1 MLNSSHQNTDTQ
13 QQLTAQLQWLEAALS
28 ALHSPTHDTQQ
39 RKAAEA
45 ALVAWQRTDPAWIL
59 CLHLFQHPY
68 HPNSVNLLLFA
79 AQTLRTKIN
88 DQGARLSAEHL
99 TQLKS
104 SLLQKLLD
112 PVLPTAF
119 LRQLCLAV
127 ASCVALLPSCSK
139 DWLQAAGAS
148 LPMRNAVQLLHDVA
162 EEGSSDWRHVIVP
175 GKRLA
180 GQAGSIGF
188 GSCGLSVGG
197 ALSPRPDVIFHSW
210 GWLAAIA
217 VLLSCS
223 CLACAA
229 QAGYNLLPA
238 LTAIRLNRLVQAWQQ
253 HTGCSPL

>member
-1 MLNSSHQNTDTQ
+1 MLNSSHQNTDNQ

-28 ALHSPTHDTQQ
+28 ALHSPNHDTQQ

-59 CLHLFQHPY
+59 CLHLLQHPY

-88 DQGARLSAEHL
+88 EQGARLPAEHL
-99 TQLKS
+99 TQLKN

-112 PVLPTAF
+112 QALPTAL

-175 GKRLA
+175 GRHTL
-180 GQAGSIGF
+180 
-188 GSCGLSVGG
+188 
-197 ALSPRPDVIFHSW
+197 
-210 GWLAAIA
+210 A
-217 VLLSCS
+217 VLALGQQSVLNLGVDAYTGQVVS
-223 CLACAA
+223 FCLAFVQLGQQPMVQTIGA
-229 QAGYNLLPA
+229 QA
-238 LTAIRLNRLVQAWQQ
+238 
-253 HTGCSPL
+253 